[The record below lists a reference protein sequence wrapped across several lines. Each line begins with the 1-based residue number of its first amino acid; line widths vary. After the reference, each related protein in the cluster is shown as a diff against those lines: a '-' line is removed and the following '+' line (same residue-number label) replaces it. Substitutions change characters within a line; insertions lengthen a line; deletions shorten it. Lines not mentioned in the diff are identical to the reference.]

1 MNAIS
6 WNCRGLG
13 RPRAVQELTEL
24 VRKHSPLILFLMET
38 KAKDSYVNNL
48 KHKLQLD
55 NVHIVSRQNT
65 GGGLALF
72 WKSEINLHVIN
83 ALTSHIDAVVNP
95 GMDDA
100 WWFTGFYGNPVTAN
114 REHFWALLKHL
125 NLKME
130 LPWLCV
136 GDFNEIVRNEEK
148 MGRPLR
154 RERQM
159 MEFRE
164 ALDYCSFRDLGFVG
178 APFTWC
184 NNQYDGMV
192 TWIRLDRAVATN
204 TWIQFFPS
212 TRVHHISGSLSD
224 HCPLWI
230 CTDDENIRFYRKRRP
245 FRFEAAWMK
254 DEGCEGVI
262 RNSWEGQSLSNPMER
277 VVNKINRCSQS
288 LQTWSKLSFGNI
300 RRLLHQKKKLLV
312 QAEKQSMGGSN
323 HDQVRLLK
331 AEVHDLMVKE
341 ECLWH

>member
-1 MNAIS
+1 
-6 WNCRGLG
+6 
-13 RPRAVQELTEL
+13 
-24 VRKHSPLILFLMET
+24 
-38 KAKDSYVNNL
+38 
-48 KHKLQLD
+48 
-55 NVHIVSRQNT
+55 
-65 GGGLALF
+65 
-72 WKSEINLHVIN
+72 
-83 ALTSHIDAVVNP
+83 
-95 GMDDA
+95 
-100 WWFTGFYGNPVTAN
+100 
-114 REHFWALLKHL
+114 
-125 NLKME
+125 ME

-148 MGRPLR
+148 MGGPLR
-154 RERQM
+154 REPQM

-184 NNQYDGMV
+184 NNQYDGTV